1 MNTCARNNSS
11 LIPIQIIITPSFY
24 VPQQYWQVLL
34 RERISYGNS
43 VCLSVTTR
51 YGFKAR

>member
-1 MNTCARNNSS
+1 MLFLRATA
-11 LIPIQIIITPSFY
+11 
-24 VPQQYWQVLL
+24 VLAGTA
-34 RERISYGNS
+34 EARISYGNS